1 MAKQD
6 KIVLSYHDS
15 LLRNSDVFLLKDS
28 HWLNDAIIG
37 FYFEYLEQT
46 LESNDNSKNIKLFSP
61 EVTQL
66 LKMTDQEFPFISTDM
81 DYIFFPLND
90 CKKSDAAG
98 GSHWSLLVYSK
109 AEKTCFHFDSAH
121 GNNNTEA
128 RSFGLKISK
137 QLLGDETASFKN
149 VQCPQQDNGYDCGI
163 FVLCFT
169 DAILEHLESSPSV
182 ETFTEKEATFS
193 CRAKLP
199 QERAAAKSVVIKWS
213 FLPDHAF
220 NQSCFF
226 PAELL

>member
-1 MAKQD
+1 MLKRD

-15 LLRNSDVFLLKDS
+15 LLRDRDVFLLKDS
-28 HWLNDAIIG
+28 HWLNDVIIG

-46 LESNDNSKNIKLFSP
+46 LEASNISKNIKLFSP

-66 LKMTDQEFPFISTDM
+66 LKMTAQEFPFISTDM

-109 AEKTCFHFDSAH
+109 NEKTCFHFDSAH
-121 GNNNTEA
+121 GNNNAEA

-137 QLLGDETASFKN
+137 QLLGDKTASFKN
-149 VQCPQQDNGYDCGI
+149 VECPQQDNGYDCGI

-169 DAILEHLESSPSV
+169 DAILEHLKSSSSV
-182 ETFTEKEATFS
+182 ETCNFCKVKS
-193 CRAKLP
+193 LSIYKRRKLLDLINKLS
-199 QERAAAKSVVIKWS
+199 QQN
-213 FLPDHAF
+213 H
-220 NQSCFF
+220 Q
-226 PAELL
+226 

>member
-1 MAKQD
+1 MIIIIIFFQIRLKMSKQD

-15 LLRNSDVFLLKDS
+15 LLRNSDVFLLKNS

-81 DYIFFPLND
+81 DYIFFPLNN
-90 CKKSDAAG
+90 CKNSDAAG

-121 GNNNTEA
+121 GNNNSEA

-137 QLLGDETASFKN
+137 QLHGDEAARFKN

-169 DAILEHLESSPSV
+169 DAILEHLKSSPSV
-182 ETFTEKEATFS
+182 ETCNFS
-193 CRAKLP
+193 KVKSLGIDKRRKLLDLIKILS
-199 QERAAAKSVVIKWS
+199 QES
-213 FLPDHAF
+213 
-220 NQSCFF
+220 NQ
-226 PAELL
+226 